1 MTEDVHIVAVGART
15 PLGFNADSSFAAMRA
30 GISAVGE
37 HLFYIDKHDEPVQ
50 MALDY
55 ELKPG
60 LDVIDRVIAMATSA
74 LEEICTKVDFNQ
86 SGLGGVTLFLA
97 LPETRP
103 GWGEH
108 DNQTVANRLHQLP
121 LSITFQSIEV
131 LPEGHAAGL
140 TALNIASASIK
151 NGQSEM
157 CIILGVD
164 SYSDFETLSWLDNN
178 RQLANTYNRGAFF
191 PGEGAGAVVIA
202 ATKTLSRYKLNS
214 LAVIRRVALATE
226 TKRIKTDTLCLG
238 EGLTECV
245 KEAVKSL
252 RLPEQTIDGVICDIN
267 GERYRAEEWGFVIL
281 RCAEAFVDPTDYDL
295 PATCWGDVGAAS
307 GPLFIG
313 LAVAASKG
321 NWAKGSRYMI
331 WNSSESGQR
340 AAALLELNSTQK
352 GEML

>member
-1 MTEDVHIVAVGART
+1 MKEDIHIFAVAART
-15 PLGFNADSSFAAMRA
+15 PLGFNAESSFSALRA
-30 GISAVGE
+30 GISVVRE

-55 ELKPG
+55 ALNPDLG
-60 LDVIDRVIAMATSA
+60 VIDRVIAMATSV
-74 LEEICTKVDFNQ
+74 LEEICTKIDFNQ
-86 SGLGGVTLFLA
+86 SDLGDVTLFIA

-103 GWGEH
+103 GWDEQ
-108 DNQTVANRLHQLP
+108 DIQTVENTIPQLSLP
-121 LSITFQSIEV
+121 IKFKSISIV
-131 LPEGHAAGL
+131 PRGHAAGL
-140 TALNIASASIK
+140 VALNMASESIK

-202 ATKTLSRYKLNS
+202 ATKTVARYKLDS
-214 LAVIRRVALATE
+214 LAVIRDLALSTE
-226 TKRIKTDTLCLG
+226 TKIIKTGTLCLG

-245 KEAVKSL
+245 KETVKSL

-281 RCAEAFVDPTDYDL
+281 KCSNAFVDPTDYDM
-295 PATCWGDVGAAS
+295 PAACWGDVGAAS
-307 GPLFIG
+307 GSLFIG
-313 LAVAASKG
+313 IAVTAGKRK
-321 NWAKGSRYMI
+321 WAKGNRYVI
-331 WNSSESGQR
+331 WNGSEGGQR
-340 AAALLELNSTQK
+340 AAVLLELNIT
-352 GEML
+352 